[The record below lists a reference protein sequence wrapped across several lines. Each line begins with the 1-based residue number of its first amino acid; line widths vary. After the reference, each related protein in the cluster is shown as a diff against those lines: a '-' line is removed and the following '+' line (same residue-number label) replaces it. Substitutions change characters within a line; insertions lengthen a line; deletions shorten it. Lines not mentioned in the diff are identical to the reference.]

1 MNIMNMNVII
11 LVSHQAERMVQYMVA
26 QRSQILFLSGEN
38 NILQMSAVSE
48 KNIVFTK
55 IR

>member
-11 LVSHQAERMVQYMVA
+11 LVSHQYMVA
-26 QRSQILFLSGEN
+26 QRLQILFSSGEN

-55 IR
+55 II